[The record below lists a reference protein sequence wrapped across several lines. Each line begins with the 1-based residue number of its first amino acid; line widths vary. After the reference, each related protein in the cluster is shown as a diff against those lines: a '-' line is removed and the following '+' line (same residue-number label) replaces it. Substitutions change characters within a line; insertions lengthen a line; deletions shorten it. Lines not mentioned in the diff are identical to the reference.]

1 VSNGDAGVEL
11 RVAQGDLTL
20 AAAGRILLRAGSEV
34 VTTAEVVRTTASLV
48 VESAGRREL
57 VAERVVERASDVY
70 RQVSGLLQTTAGRAR
85 TLVEG
90 DHDLC
95 AGRTSIASDE
105 DTSIDGKRVL
115 LG

>member
-1 VSNGDAGVEL
+1 MH
-11 RVAQGDLTL
+11 
-20 AAAGRILLRAGSEV
+20 
-34 VTTAEVVRTTASLV
+34 TTAPLV
-48 VESAGRREL
+48 TESAGRREL
-57 VAERVVERASDVY
+57 VAERVVERATDVY
-70 RQVSGLLQTTAGRAR
+70 RQVSGLLQTTASRAR

-95 AGRTSIASDE
+95 AGRTNISSNE